1 MDVLFIGH
9 NYTDITFLTNYVPTG
24 DEKYVGDDYA
34 FGVGGNAVV
43 AAFTCAKFGLDIG
56 LITQVADDRLGD
68 TFLQHCAKH
77 GIRIFPRTVKKS
89 SLSLILPNNRDK
101 RAILRC
107 RDTEYLTKPHQV
119 RLKNVSAVHV
129 DGHMPIVALDTLK
142 KARSQGILTSLDG
155 GAVRPQI
162 EEILEYIDIAVLSED
177 FSEQMKMNEAETF
190 AYLKEK
196 GVKVAAI
203 TYGSKGVSVWEKEGD
218 NFYHLNALKVPLE
231 KIVDTT
237 GAGDIFHG
245 SYIYS
250 YIEDPD
256 KKWIDHF
263 KFARCAS
270 SLCIQKMGAEPGIPT
285 LEEVETLYE
294 ETKAND

>member
-1 MDVLFIGH
+1 MDALFIGH
-9 NYTDITFLTNYVPTG
+9 NYTDVTFLTDYVPTG

-43 AAFTCAKFGLDIG
+43 AAFTCAKLGLESG

-68 TFLQHCAKH
+68 SFLQRAATH

-107 RDTEYLTKPHQV
+107 RDTEYLTRPHQV
-119 RLKNVSAVHV
+119 RLKNVSVVHV
-129 DGHMPIVALDTLK
+129 DGHMPLVALDILK
-142 KARSQGILTSLDG
+142 KARKQGILTSLDG
-155 GAVRPQI
+155 GAVRPHI
-162 EEILEYIDIAVLSED
+162 EEILEYIDVAVLSED

-203 TYGSKGVSVWEKEGD
+203 TYGSKGVSVWEKEND
-218 NFYHLNALKVPLE
+218 SSYHLDALDIPIE
-231 KIVDTT
+231 KIIDTT
-237 GAGDIFHG
+237 GAGDVFHG
-245 SYIYS
+245 SYVYS
-250 YIEDPD
+250 YTENPE
-256 KKWIDHF
+256 KTWIDHF

-270 SLCIQKMGAEPGIPT
+270 ALCIQKMGAEPGIPT
-285 LEEVETLYE
+285 LEEVNELY
-294 ETKAND
+294 